1 MAHLMGQ
8 LGCTPDPQAVLPLL
22 SCAATLATVD
32 VPQPAYVYSL
42 LLLDKF

>member
-8 LGCTPDPQAVLPLL
+8 LGFTPDPQAALPLL
-22 SCAATLATVD
+22 SRAATLATVN